1 VLLPDL
7 SDTGFTM
14 DPLPQ
19 HGREPIEAA
28 ARVARS
34 HGIWMQVGHAARD
47 ASGNRLFNVASVV
60 RPDGSVAG
68 AYRKVHL
75 FSPGGEDR
83 HYAPG
88 DSVTLVDVHAD
99 DGTWRVAPMIC
110 YDLRFPEV
118 WRHAALAGAELFSL
132 SANWPSRR
140 HAHWA
145 ALVRARAIEN
155 QAFVA
160 CCNRVGRDPQLEYG
174 GGSALIDPLGEAIAL
189 GDDRVCALV
198 SVARRGTIESWRR
211 DFGALRDVQPRFL
224 GGAHAA
230 P

>member
-1 VLLPDL
+1 
-7 SDTGFTM
+7 
-14 DPLPQ
+14 
-19 HGREPIEAA
+19 
-28 ARVARS
+28 
-34 HGIWMQVGHAARD
+34 
-47 ASGNRLFNVASVV
+47 
-60 RPDGSVAG
+60 
-68 AYRKVHL
+68 
-75 FSPGGEDR
+75 
-83 HYAPG
+83 
-88 DSVTLVDVHAD
+88 
-99 DGTWRVAPMIC
+99 
-110 YDLRFPEV
+110 
-118 WRHAALAGAELFSL
+118 ALAGAELFSL

-145 ALVRARAIEN
+145 ALVRACAIEN